1 MKSTFIKRFKK
12 LIIFFPILIYLG
24 KRSYLAYDEGF
35 YALQA
40 RWIIDNN
47 NWLIPQWWDGY
58 NLDRTIGIQYLIAKS
73 QTIFGMN
80 SFAAHIPTTIGA
92 FVMIFLTHKLHEEL
106 VGKRGAIFS
115 SIILSTTFIW
125 FDFAHQ
131 ATQDLIF
138 ACLVTGGLYSLIKI
152 ESNRNILFHL
162 TFGLWIGLA
171 FILKTFLVIVPLI
184 ALSPYIL
191 KKRNVI
197 VNNYFV
203 LGLFIG
209 FLPFIIW
216 YLAINQFLEKN
227 IIFYLVSKFN
237 NLSNQ
242 NTFSNPF
249 YYYLWN
255 IPLNF
260 LPWSIFSLIGLI
272 VNFKINKQ
280 NNFILCYFP
289 IILLFLISTFSTK
302 TPYYPLQIAS
312 IFSINAFIG
321 IQYIINSNRFKP
333 TFIFLISKV
342 IPLLFLSFIFSYYFR
357 IKDLIALSFHEELMI
372 MSGLFLFASSLIL
385 ISKVN
390 DPKRILILLVL
401 GPYLFSSLLIQSGL
415 FTDRSKELRQSM
427 ERLIAL
433 EDLKNQVI
441 YVKKSDIV
449 DNASQSKIIRIALL
463 TPNLGKGINKLNE
476 VEPLRYIWTTKST
489 FQDVDRKSFEL
500 IYEDNYLNP
509 WILVKK
515 IKKKIDPS
523 DKIN

>member
-191 KKRNVI
+191 KKRNV
-197 VNNYFV
+197 
-203 LGLFIG
+203 L
-209 FLPFIIW
+209 
-216 YLAINQFLEKN
+216 
-227 IIFYLVSKFN
+227 
-237 NLSNQ
+237 
-242 NTFSNPF
+242 
-249 YYYLWN
+249 
-255 IPLNF
+255 
-260 LPWSIFSLIGLI
+260 
-272 VNFKINKQ
+272 
-280 NNFILCYFP
+280 
-289 IILLFLISTFSTK
+289 
-302 TPYYPLQIAS
+302 
-312 IFSINAFIG
+312 
-321 IQYIINSNRFKP
+321 
-333 TFIFLISKV
+333 
-342 IPLLFLSFIFSYYFR
+342 
-357 IKDLIALSFHEELMI
+357 
-372 MSGLFLFASSLIL
+372 
-385 ISKVN
+385 
-390 DPKRILILLVL
+390 
-401 GPYLFSSLLIQSGL
+401 
-415 FTDRSKELRQSM
+415 
-427 ERLIAL
+427 
-433 EDLKNQVI
+433 
-441 YVKKSDIV
+441 
-449 DNASQSKIIRIALL
+449 
-463 TPNLGKGINKLNE
+463 
-476 VEPLRYIWTTKST
+476 
-489 FQDVDRKSFEL
+489 
-500 IYEDNYLNP
+500 
-509 WILVKK
+509 
-515 IKKKIDPS
+515 
-523 DKIN
+523 